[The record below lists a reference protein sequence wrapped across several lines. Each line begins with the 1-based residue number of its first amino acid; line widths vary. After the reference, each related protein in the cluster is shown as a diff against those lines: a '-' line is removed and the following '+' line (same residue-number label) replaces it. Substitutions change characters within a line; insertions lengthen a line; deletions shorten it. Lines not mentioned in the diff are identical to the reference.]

1 MLTRRTSFLASIH
14 EVDDEPEIFVTASY
28 SVRPHNSVTLSATIV
43 SPLRGLSNLDAP
55 EESDVGEE
63 GFPNASE
70 GITWQK
76 RTTPIGEVGK
86 WINLTTGFSSS
97 TGKCT
102 YTISD
107 VDYGDYGVYHVFVPG
122 SIYQNVTYLGKY
134 SGKVHLFDAE
144 LTDTGPFTGD

>member
-28 SVRPHNSVTLSATIV
+28 SVRPHNSVTLSGTIV

-63 GFPNASE
+63 GFPNASD

-107 VDYGDYGVYHVFVPG
+107 VDQGDYGVYHVFVPE
-122 SIYQNVTYLGKY
+122 STYQSVTYPGKY
-134 SGKVHLFDAE
+134 SDKVYLHDSELLIGGPIKGK
-144 LTDTGPFTGD
+144 